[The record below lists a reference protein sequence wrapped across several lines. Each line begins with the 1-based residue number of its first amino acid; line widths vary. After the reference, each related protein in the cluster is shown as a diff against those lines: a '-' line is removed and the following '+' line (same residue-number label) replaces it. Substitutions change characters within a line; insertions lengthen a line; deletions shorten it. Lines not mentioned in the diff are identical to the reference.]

1 LIGSFWILESPK
13 YKFGME
19 DYEGARQIFCKYA
32 QRNGI
37 EGYEPYFFTEEQ
49 EVLVE
54 LDEVET

>member
-1 LIGSFWILESPK
+1 
-13 YKFGME
+13 ME